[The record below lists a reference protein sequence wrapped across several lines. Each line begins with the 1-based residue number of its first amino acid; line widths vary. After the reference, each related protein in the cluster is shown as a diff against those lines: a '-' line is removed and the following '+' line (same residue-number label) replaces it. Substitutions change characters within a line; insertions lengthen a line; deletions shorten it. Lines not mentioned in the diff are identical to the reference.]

1 MYVNAVKITT
11 IVDIDF
17 FCQSLQFSVSS
28 AQTPVIIIETFC
40 EMNLIFRADNRITA
54 SPVVLRS
61 SPSSPHFFCKVFAEE
76 ARDLHSAGPDQISCD
91 TRLDFRI
98 KHGNGR

>member
-1 MYVNAVKITT
+1 MKTKYEQKNIMYVNAVKITT

-61 SPSSPHFFCKVFAEE
+61 SPSSPHFF
-76 ARDLHSAGPDQISCD
+76 ARYLQRKLEICIPRDP
-91 TRLDFRI
+91 TRFLATRV
-98 KHGNGR
+98 